1 MSPSPAAHYILNFPS
16 LQPQNS
22 YLRLCG
28 CASFSFSSRPCTGKR
43 LGQGEGSI
51 YLETEYLFHCISR
64 HVGQQ
69 LWQLQC
75 ACLALWITCVHANQ
89 HQRKGKKKKKKKEEE
104 KYKNLTIN
112 FKTIYLY
119 AFNLIRIFFSLFYS
133 KTRGGGYK
141 CMHNYNVNQL

>member
-89 HQRKGKKKKKKKEEE
+89 HQRKGKNKKIKIWR
-104 KYKNLTIN
+104 LTLKQFICMHL
-112 FKTIYLY
+112 TWSE
-119 AFNLIRIFFSLFYS
+119 FFSHYFIPKPGVGVINVCTITMLIS
-133 KTRGGGYK
+133 YK
-141 CMHNYNVNQL
+141 